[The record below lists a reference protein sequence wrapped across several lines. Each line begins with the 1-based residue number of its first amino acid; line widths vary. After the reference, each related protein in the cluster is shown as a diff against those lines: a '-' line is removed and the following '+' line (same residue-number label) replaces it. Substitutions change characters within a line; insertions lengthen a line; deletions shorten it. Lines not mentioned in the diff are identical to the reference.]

1 MVLATALLA
10 APAAFAQSG
19 SAPARNCSPED
30 IRQALAGEYTGP
42 ACRFTQMPDEAQRPQ
57 PSGFSA
63 DVTRLEGAP
72 RQTRRTDVAQLHHS
86 YDMAATYETRYSDTV
101 RHTVTQ
107 TADFAPPA
115 RETVTLDPGFFT
127 GPLAGGV
134 ERPFTPLYS
143 YRGIVLI
150 SASGE
155 VRTRFAGLTHTTRQ
169 VRAMDTRRAHA
180 PARAYPYD

>member
-19 SAPARNCSPED
+19 SAPARECSPED
-30 IRQALAGEYTGP
+30 IRQALAGDYTGP

-57 PSGFSA
+57 PSRFSA

-72 RQTRRTDVAQLHHS
+72 RQTRHVEAQQVHHS
-86 YDMAATYETRYSDTV
+86 YDIAATYQTRSRDTV
-101 RHTVTQ
+101 RHMVTQ

-115 RETVTLDPGFFT
+115 RETVTLDDSFFT

-169 VRAMDTRRAHA
+169 VRALDTRRAHV

>member
-10 APAAFAQSG
+10 APAAFAQTG
-19 SAPARNCSPED
+19 SAPARECSPED
-30 IRQALAGEYTGP
+30 IRQALAGAYTGP

-86 YDMAATYETRYSDTV
+86 YDIVTTYETRSSDTV
-101 RHTVTQ
+101 RHRVTQ
-107 TADFAPPA
+107 TADYAPA
-115 RETVTLDPGFFT
+115 SRETLTLDPSFFT
-127 GPLAGGV
+127 GALAGGV

-155 VRTRFAGLTHTTRQ
+155 VRTRFAGLSHTARQ